1 MRLRAWLAQWGALL
15 PAAVAVVMGGG
26 WLAGCGAQEKSGSK
40 SEKMSIYFTDSRNG
54 QKYRAVKVGGKTWM
68 AENLNYQTGNS
79 WCYEDA
85 NSNCNKYGRLYTWN
99 AAKTACP
106 SGWHLPTVQEWDNLS
121 QAAGG
126 VRKSEK
132 IDGIGDVFYWDGAG
146 KHLKASSGW
155 SDYQGASGNG
165 TDDFGFSALPG
176 GSRYTGGSFGYAG
189 YFGIWWTSTEDGSGD
204 AYYRRMYDNYDNVN
218 EDASSKEGGLSV
230 RCVRD

>member
-15 PAAVAVVMGGG
+15 PAAVVMGGG
-26 WLAGCGAQEKSGSK
+26 WLSGCEAQEKSGSK
-40 SEKMSIYFTDSRNG
+40 SEKTSIYFTDSRNG

-68 AENLNYQTGNS
+68 AENMNYQTGNS

-106 SGWHLPTVQEWDNLS
+106 SGWRLPSRAEWDGLC
-121 QAAGG
+121 QAVGG
-126 VRKSEK
+126 VREPDSE
-132 IDGIGDVFYWDGAG
+132 GRVHWGGAG
-146 KHLKASSGW
+146 KKLKSSSGW
-155 SDYQGASGNG
+155 NEDGNG

-176 GSRYTGGSFGYAG
+176 GYRYTGGGFYEAG
-189 YFGIWWTSTEDGSGD
+189 DYGNWWAAAEDGSGR
-204 AYYRRMYDNYDNVN
+204 AYDRDMSYDGGNVGEYTSN
-218 EDASSKEGGLSV
+218 KENGFAV